1 MMNFEKEG
9 LGDRGHSRHHKSGQ
23 DPSRLRND
31 FLYLPPAGQA
41 SDRIE
46 NVIFLGERNILM
58 SLEEDSID
66 SRSEVLSPEIPP
78 SL

>member
-1 MMNFEKEG
+1 MNFEKEG
-9 LGDRGHSRHHKSGQ
+9 LGDRGHSRQHKSGQ
-23 DPSRLRND
+23 ALSPLRND

-46 NVIFLGERNILM
+46 NVIFLGEINIQM

>member
-1 MMNFEKEG
+1 MLNFEKEG
-9 LGDRGHSRHHKSGQ
+9 LGDRGHSRQHKSGQ
-23 DPSRLRND
+23 DPSPLRND

-46 NVIFLGERNILM
+46 NVIFLGEINIQM

-66 SRSEVLSPEIPP
+66 SCSEVLSLEIPP